1 MIIGKN
7 DKGEAIGVKNAKKL
21 IEDIPN
27 KVRNKLGI
35 TPSVIQKK
43 ENGKDMVYIEV
54 PSASAPVSCDGKY
67 FLRSGSTTQEL
78 NGNELASFLLQKYGK
93 TWDSLPSE
101 ADFKDIDIEAINIFK
116 NLAAKKD
123 KSISG
128 NDSVKKI
135 LDNLKLLTDDKKIT
149 RAAIL
154 LFGKDPQRFYIS
166 AKTRVGRF
174 KGSNILD
181 TVISEENLFHQA
193 EQVAEAIKKH
203 LSVRFEI
210 KELVRTDIWDY
221 PLDAVR
227 EAVINAIIHKD
238 YSSAAEIQI
247 KIYDDSIWFWN
258 PGNLPEQ
265 LEIEDLKK
273 EHSSYPKNPLIAS
286 AFYRAGLIEHW
297 GSGTKRI
304 VDLCK
309 EQNLSEPEFREEQG
323 GISVR
328 LYKNTDIYGEEN
340 LKKLGLNERQITA
353 VIYVKEHGR
362 ITNGEYMNLAKVS
375 KPTATR
381 DLTNLLRLKVF
392 EKKGGT
398 GKGTEYF
405 LRAHK
410 RGNIIEDNNDKDK
423 MGDILV
429 LTCSP
434 QKPLQSF
441 FDATFLPANIGI
453 YSSTLSDH

>member
-1 MIIGKN
+1 MKKYTAESQNIEFKSEWRDEYLKTLCAFVNAKGGELIIGKN
-7 DKGEAIGVKNAKKL
+7 DKGEAVGVKNAKKL

-43 ENGKDMVYIEV
+43 ENSKDLVYIEV
-54 PSASAPVSCDGKY
+54 PSTSAPVSCDGKY

-78 NGNELASFLLQKYGK
+78 NGNELTSFLLQKYGK

-101 ADFKDIDIEAINIFK
+101 AGFKDIDIEAINIFK
-116 NLAAKKD
+116 KLAAQKD

-128 NDSVKKI
+128 DDSVKKI

-174 KGSNILD
+174 KGLNILD
-181 TVISEENLFHQA
+181 TVISEGNLFNQA
-193 EQVAEAIKKH
+193 EQVAEAVKKH
-203 LSVRFEI
+203 LNVRFEI
-210 KELVRTDIWDY
+210 KELVRSDIWDY

-238 YSSAAEIQI
+238 YSNAAEIQI
-247 KIYDDSIWFWN
+247 KIYDDRIWLWN

-265 LEIEDLKK
+265 LKIEDLKK
-273 EHSSYPKNPLIAS
+273 EHSSYPKNPLIAN

-309 EQNLSEPEFREEQG
+309 ERNLPEPEFREEQG
-323 GISVR
+323 GISVW
-328 LYKNTDIYGEEN
+328 LYKDIFREES
-340 LKKLGLNERQITA
+340 LVKMGLNERQIKA
-353 VIYVKEHGR
+353 VLYVKENGK
-362 ITNGEYMNLAKVS
+362 ISNGEYMELTKVS
-375 KPTATR
+375 RQTATR
-381 DLTNLLRLKVF
+381 DLSELVKSKIF
-392 EKKGGT
+392 KKRGVT
-398 GKGTEYF
+398 GKGTEY
-405 LRAHK
+405 
-410 RGNIIEDNNDKDK
+410 
-423 MGDILV
+423 
-429 LTCSP
+429 
-434 QKPLQSF
+434 SF
-441 FDATFLPANIGI
+441 
-453 YSSTLSDH
+453 